1 MESVP
6 NQRRYRI
13 VIRGRLSDRL
23 GSAFP
28 EMSLERHPGQT
39 VMSGPADQARLHV
52 LLDRLRDLGT
62 EPVSVDVDE

>member
-52 LLDRLRDLGT
+52 LLDRLRDLGI
-62 EPVSVDVDE
+62 EPVTVDVDE